1 MKYLLSTLLLLL
13 SAGSLFAQDSAAVA
27 NDVTVLYRKE
37 QSGGITVHGNG
48 LGLLYRNARH
58 ATVWKKRVWEIE
70 FVSMRHPKQYKV
82 TNELTTADAKPFF
95 YGKLNYVYLPRFGYG
110 FQRVIFG
117 KAERSGVEVRYNLF
131 AGVDL
136 AITKPVYNDILV
148 DDPTIDNQSYKIIV
162 TKRYDPNDPEQQ
174 DISDFYGPGNYFSGF
189 DQLKLYPGAYGK
201 FSISFE
207 YSTVHQKVAII
218 ETGMVADGFLKEIP
232 IMAYIKNN
240 QYFFN
245 FYVSLMWGGKKN

>member
-1 MKYLLSTLLLLL
+1 MKHIPAFLFFLSVTC
-13 SAGSLFAQDSAAVA
+13 SALAQDSSAVA
-27 NDVTVLYRKE
+27 NDVTVLYRQE

-95 YGKLNYVYLPRFGYG
+95 YGKLNYVYIPRAGYG
-110 FQRVIFG
+110 FQKVIFG
-117 KAERSGVEVRYNLF
+117 KAERSGVEVRYNMFL
-131 AGVDL
+131 GVDL

-148 DDPTIDNQSYKIIV
+148 DDPQIDNQNYKIIV
-162 TKRYDPNDPEQQ
+162 SKRYDPDDPEQQ

-189 DQLKLYPGAYGK
+189 DQLQIYPGAYGK
-201 FSISFE
+201 FSLSFE

-218 ETGMVADGFLKEIP
+218 ETGFCADAYLKEIP

-240 QYFFN
+240 QYYFN